1 MGIPSYFSHILKNH
15 SSIIK
20 ELNAHMIDNL
30 FLDSNSIIYDVV
42 NNLQDHILKDLNDII
57 IQKVIEKINEY
68 ISVVSPQ
75 GIIMISFDGVAP
87 LAKLDQQRERRFK
100 SSYTKLLSCQL
111 GLSANKW
118 DTCNITPG
126 TYFMEELDRILHL
139 QYEKYPNILLS
150 TSNERGE
157 GEHKIFQYI
166 RNNPKIWK
174 QKNIIYGLDADLI
187 MLALNHSHLS
197 PKIFLLRES
206 PHFIQSFQ
214 SELIPNKLYLLDIQ
228 DFADKLVLEL
238 QPTNKNNKRRI
249 ISDYI
254 FLCFLLGNDFLPHFP
269 SLNLR
274 TTGIFTLLDHYKE
287 FLLSQKL
294 YLTNKDKIQ
303 WKNVSKLLN
312 ALALKEEDLI
322 LEELEKRDK
331 LEWKIKQK
339 LRDSDNATI
348 LKRVENMPI
357 LDRRIEKE
365 IHPKNKDWK
374 SNYYNLLFPMKF
386 TSIEEIAK
394 NYLEGLEWT
403 FLYYQSDCKNW
414 RWKYSFSY
422 PPLLCDLMD
431 YIPKKNISLITENEE
446 SISKLT
452 QLAYVLPKSSLHLLP
467 PKVLKKLDKNVYT
480 QDCTHKW
487 AFCKY
492 YWESHVDLPE
502 IDIDELSSS
511 IDKIIGKGKND

>member
-1 MGIPSYFSHILKNH
+1 
-15 SSIIK
+15 
-20 ELNAHMIDNL
+20 
-30 FLDSNSIIYDVV
+30 
-42 NNLQDHILKDLNDII
+42 
-57 IQKVIEKINEY
+57 
-68 ISVVSPQ
+68 
-75 GIIMISFDGVAP
+75 
-87 LAKLDQQRERRFK
+87 
-100 SSYTKLLSCQL
+100 
-111 GLSANKW
+111 
-118 DTCNITPG
+118 
-126 TYFMEELDRILHL
+126 
-139 QYEKYPNILLS
+139 
-150 TSNERGE
+150 
-157 GEHKIFQYI
+157 
-166 RNNPKIWK
+166 
-174 QKNIIYGLDADLI
+174 
-187 MLALNHSHLS
+187 
-197 PKIFLLRES
+197 
-206 PHFIQSFQ
+206 
-214 SELIPNKLYLLDIQ
+214 
-228 DFADKLVLEL
+228 
-238 QPTNKNNKRRI
+238 
-249 ISDYI
+249 
-254 FLCFLLGNDFLPHFP
+254 LLGNDFLPHFP

-312 ALALKEEDLI
+312 SLALKEEDLI

-339 LRDSDNATI
+339 LRGSDNATI